1 MVGGSGMFIDAVCI
15 GLDDIPAN
23 RELRDELNE
32 IVKTEGLDFLLTELK
47 NKDPEFYEKVDR
59 NNPVRI
65 IRAIEAI
72 RLSGQTFSK
81 MRNAATKIH
90 SFNINRFIID
100 HPRDELYE
108 RINKR
113 VDLMIEAGLVEE
125 VKSVFLLHHLNAL
138 RTVGYTELFA
148 YLKNEISL
156 ETAIDLI
163 KQNSRRYAKRQL
175 TWFRKHTDAVWI
187 PFNTPEQMLELIL
200 KKLNIH

>member
-15 GLDDIPAN
+15 GLDDIPAS
-23 RELRDELNE
+23 RELRNELNE
-32 IVKTEGLDFLLTELK
+32 IVETAGLDFLLAELK

-72 RLSGQTFSK
+72 RLSGQTFSE
-81 MRNAATKIH
+81 MRKSENKPH
-90 SFNINRFIID
+90 SFSIKRFIID

-113 VDLMIEAGLVEE
+113 VDLMMEAGLVEE
-125 VKSVFLLHHLNAL
+125 VKSVFSLNNLNAL
-138 RTVGYTELFA
+138 RTVGYTELFT
-148 YLKNEISL
+148 YLKNEITL
-156 ETAIDLI
+156 ETAVELI

-187 PFNTPEQMLELIL
+187 PFNTSEKMLETIL
-200 KKLNIH
+200 KELNIH

>member
-23 RELRDELNE
+23 KELRDELNE
-32 IVKTEGLDFLLTELK
+32 ILNNQGISVLLTELK

-72 RLSGQTFSK
+72 RLSGQTFSE
-81 MRNAATKIH
+81 MRKATTKSH
-90 SFNINRFIID
+90 SFIIKRFIID
-100 HPRDELYE
+100 HPRDELYQ
-108 RINKR
+108 RINNR
-113 VDLMIEAGLVEE
+113 VDLMMEAGLVEE
-125 VKSVFLLHHLNAL
+125 VKSVFSHHNLNAL
-138 RTVGYTELFA
+138 RTVGYTELIA
-148 YLKNEISL
+148 HLKDEISI

-175 TWFRKHTDAVWI
+175 TWFRKHNDAVWI
-187 PFNTPEQMLELIL
+187 PFNTSENMVEIIL
-200 KKLNIH
+200 KKLNKH